1 MSSTHGFCLLLGK
14 RFVPRGWSGF
24 ATQSLTWTGD
34 GLGVSAALAQSFAG
48 TGFDGGEETCPQPF
62 TGFGVSCY
70 PTCKSILY
78 GMKGLSYSMKYSA
91 GQAAKA
97 TGKSIPTITRAIK
110 NGVISASTKS
120 GGGYEIDPAEL
131 HRVFP
136 AVTLV
141 SDATVSELAR
151 GTHISPNVLQDKVK
165 MLEEALADA
174 RDDRDHW
181 RQQAE
186 RLAMALPAPAPS
198 DGSRT
203 GGKRSWWP
211 WGRSND

>member
-1 MSSTHGFCLLLGK
+1 
-14 RFVPRGWSGF
+14 
-24 ATQSLTWTGD
+24 
-34 GLGVSAALAQSFAG
+34 
-48 TGFDGGEETCPQPF
+48 
-62 TGFGVSCY
+62 
-70 PTCKSILY
+70 
-78 GMKGLSYSMKYSA
+78 MKYSA

-97 TGKSIPTITRAIK
+97 VGKSVPTITRAIK
-110 NGVISASTKS
+110 NGTISASPKA

-136 AVTLV
+136 AITTV
-141 SDATVSELAR
+141 SDVTVTELGR
-151 GTHISPNVLQDKVK
+151 ETPILPNVLQDKVK

-174 RDDRDHW
+174 RGDRDHW

-186 RLAMALPAPAPS
+186 RLAMALPAPLAAE
-198 DGSRT
+198 GSRA

>member
-1 MSSTHGFCLLLGK
+1 
-14 RFVPRGWSGF
+14 
-24 ATQSLTWTGD
+24 
-34 GLGVSAALAQSFAG
+34 
-48 TGFDGGEETCPQPF
+48 
-62 TGFGVSCY
+62 
-70 PTCKSILY
+70 
-78 GMKGLSYSMKYSA
+78 MKYSA

-110 NGVISASTKS
+110 SGKISASPKS

-136 AVTLV
+136 AVTPV
-141 SDATVSELAR
+141 SDVTVPELGR
-151 GTHISPNVLQDKVK
+151 ETPIIPNVLQDKVK

-186 RLAMALPAPAPS
+186 RLAMALPAPVATAS
-198 DGSRT
+198 GQ
-203 GGKRSWWP
+203 GKPARGFWARLM
-211 WGRSND
+211 GKTEAND

>member
-1 MSSTHGFCLLLGK
+1 
-14 RFVPRGWSGF
+14 
-24 ATQSLTWTGD
+24 
-34 GLGVSAALAQSFAG
+34 
-48 TGFDGGEETCPQPF
+48 
-62 TGFGVSCY
+62 
-70 PTCKSILY
+70 
-78 GMKGLSYSMKYSA
+78 MKYSA

-110 NGVISASTKS
+110 KGVISASSKS

-141 SDATVSELAR
+141 SDVTVSELR
-151 GTHISPNVLQDKVK
+151 HETPIIPNMLQEKVK

-198 DGSRT
+198 EASRA

-211 WGRSND
+211 WSWSND

>member
-1 MSSTHGFCLLLGK
+1 
-14 RFVPRGWSGF
+14 
-24 ATQSLTWTGD
+24 
-34 GLGVSAALAQSFAG
+34 
-48 TGFDGGEETCPQPF
+48 
-62 TGFGVSCY
+62 
-70 PTCKSILY
+70 
-78 GMKGLSYSMKYSA
+78 MKGQSQGMKYSA

-110 NGVISASTKS
+110 RGVISASAKS

-136 AVTLV
+136 AVTTV
-141 SDATVSELAR
+141 SDVTVSSLGHE
-151 GTHISPNVLQDKVK
+151 TPIIPNALQDKVK

-186 RLAMALPAPAPS
+186 RLAMALPAPAIS
-198 DGSRT
+198 EGSRA
-203 GGKRSWWP
+203 GGKRSWWHL
-211 WGRSND
+211 GRARR

>member
-1 MSSTHGFCLLLGK
+1 
-14 RFVPRGWSGF
+14 
-24 ATQSLTWTGD
+24 
-34 GLGVSAALAQSFAG
+34 
-48 TGFDGGEETCPQPF
+48 
-62 TGFGVSCY
+62 
-70 PTCKSILY
+70 
-78 GMKGLSYSMKYSA
+78 MKYSA

-110 NGVISASTKS
+110 KGTISASPKS

-136 AVTLV
+136 AITPV
-141 SDATVSELAR
+141 SDVTVPELGR
-151 GTHISPNVLQDKVK
+151 ETPIIPNVLQDKVK

-186 RLAMALPAPAPS
+186 RLAMALPAPVTTAS
-198 DGSRT
+198 GQ
-203 GGKRSWWP
+203 GKPARGFWARLM
-211 WGRSND
+211 GKTEAND

>member
-1 MSSTHGFCLLLGK
+1 
-14 RFVPRGWSGF
+14 
-24 ATQSLTWTGD
+24 
-34 GLGVSAALAQSFAG
+34 
-48 TGFDGGEETCPQPF
+48 
-62 TGFGVSCY
+62 
-70 PTCKSILY
+70 
-78 GMKGLSYSMKYSA
+78 MKGQSQGMKYSA

-110 NGVISASTKS
+110 RGVISASAKS

-136 AVTLV
+136 AVTTV
-141 SDATVSELAR
+141 SDVTVSSLGHE
-151 GTHISPNVLQDKVK
+151 TPIIPNALQDKVK

-174 RDDRDHW
+174 REDRDHW

-186 RLAMALPAPAPS
+186 RLAMALPAPVAS
-198 DGSRT
+198 EGSRA

>member
-1 MSSTHGFCLLLGK
+1 
-14 RFVPRGWSGF
+14 
-24 ATQSLTWTGD
+24 
-34 GLGVSAALAQSFAG
+34 
-48 TGFDGGEETCPQPF
+48 
-62 TGFGVSCY
+62 
-70 PTCKSILY
+70 
-78 GMKGLSYSMKYSA
+78 MKYSA

-110 NGVISASTKS
+110 SGKISASRKS

-131 HRVFP
+131 HRLFD
-136 AVTLV
+136 AVTPD
-141 SDATVSELAR
+141 SDVTVTELGR
-151 GTHISPNVLQDKVK
+151 ETPIIPNVLQDKVK

-198 DGSRT
+198 EGGRA

>member
-1 MSSTHGFCLLLGK
+1 
-14 RFVPRGWSGF
+14 
-24 ATQSLTWTGD
+24 
-34 GLGVSAALAQSFAG
+34 
-48 TGFDGGEETCPQPF
+48 
-62 TGFGVSCY
+62 
-70 PTCKSILY
+70 
-78 GMKGLSYSMKYSA
+78 MKYSA

-110 NGVISASTKS
+110 NGTISASTKS

-136 AVTLV
+136 AVTPV
-141 SDATVSELAR
+141 SGVTAPELGRETPIPTNA
-151 GTHISPNVLQDKVK
+151 LQDKVK

-186 RLAMALPAPAPS
+186 RLAMALPAPA
-198 DGSRT
+198 SRQ
-203 GGKRSWWP
+203 GKPAKGFWARLM
-211 WGRSND
+211 GRTEAND